1 MEDEIKEKD
10 EKREEKGGLEIRA
23 EKRFQ
28 IRTSREKGWLAT
40 GLDRTELV

>member
-1 MEDEIKEKD
+1 MKLREKD
-10 EKREEKGGLEIRA
+10 EKREEKGGLEIGA

-28 IRTSREKGWLAT
+28 IRTSRERGWLAT